1 MKKYDL
7 VVIGSGS
14 GLNIISHFLDKNK
27 KIALIE
33 NDKMGGTCLNRGCIP
48 SKILLSHAEIINQ
61 IKSSDKFFIKS
72 KITKI
77 NFKKIVKTTNRE
89 INKYSNE
96 ILEFYKHTNK
106 VDFYKEKAAFLDNN
120 TITVGDKT
128 IYGKN
133 IVINIGA
140 RAFIPNIDGLN
151 KIDFLSYKEAMKIEK
166 LPKDLII
173 IGGGY
178 IGVELA
184 EFFASMGT
192 KVTILEAKRLLSN
205 VDIKL
210 TNELK
215 KEFSKKVKVFEKAKV
230 KKVRKEK
237 NKIAVYFNDKKVVA
251 QKLLIA
257 TGIKA
262 NTDSIDIENTDIQL
276 DSEGFIKVDKY
287 MKSTVKHIYALG
299 DCINSYFF
307 KHSANFEANFILK
320 NLFKKKQN
328 KINYPPIG
336 YAVFSS
342 PEISG
347 VGISLSESKNSNYYV
362 KESFFK
368 DTARSMALKNS
379 VGRLFLIFEK
389 KSKILKGAHFV
400 GPNASILIHVLIG
413 LITTRA
419 TEDDLKKMIYIH
431 PTLPEVIKIALI

>member
-1 MKKYDL
+1 M
-7 VVIGSGS
+7 
-14 GLNIISHFLDKNK
+14 
-27 KIALIE
+27 
-33 NDKMGGTCLNRGCIP
+33 
-48 SKILLSHAEIINQ
+48 
-61 IKSSDKFFIKS
+61 
-72 KITKI
+72 
-77 NFKKIVKTTNRE
+77 
-89 INKYSNE
+89 
-96 ILEFYKHTNK
+96 
-106 VDFYKEKAAFLDNN
+106 
-120 TITVGDKT
+120 
-128 IYGKN
+128 
-133 IVINIGA
+133 
-140 RAFIPNIDGLN
+140 
-151 KIDFLSYKEAMKIEK
+151 
-166 LPKDLII
+166 
-173 IGGGY
+173 
-178 IGVELA
+178 
-184 EFFASMGT
+184 
-192 KVTILEAKRLLSN
+192 
-205 VDIKL
+205 
-210 TNELK
+210 
-215 KEFSKKVKVFEKAKV
+215 
-230 KKVRKEK
+230 
-237 NKIAVYFNDKKVVA
+237 YFNDKKVVA